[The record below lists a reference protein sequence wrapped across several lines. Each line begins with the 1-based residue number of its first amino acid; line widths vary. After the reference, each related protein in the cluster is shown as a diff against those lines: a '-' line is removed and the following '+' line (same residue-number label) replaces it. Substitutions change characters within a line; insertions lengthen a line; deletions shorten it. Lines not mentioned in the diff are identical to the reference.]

1 MATEDR
7 KEVLSQNQIETPV
20 VEIVQPAIEKLI
32 YVIRDKQVMIDS
44 DLAMLYQVET
54 GALNRAVKRNIK
66 RFPDDFRFQLT
77 VEEYENLKCQ
87 IGISSL
93 NENGYGGRRT
103 LPYVFTEQGISML
116 ASVLHS
122 DIAINVSIGIMRA
135 FVEMR
140 RFIANNALLFERI
153 SNVELKQLE
162 YQKQTD
168 EKLEQIFE
176 YISEHEEASQ
186 KIFFDGQIYDAFS
199 LIVSLIQKAEKE
211 ITLIDGYVDVGT
223 LNLLAKKNE
232 GVSVTVYTHQR
243 TRLSNIDVA
252 NFNAQYPALEVKY
265 TSVFHDRFLI
275 LDGKTTYHIGASLKD
290 AGKKTFGI
298 TLINDESITKDIL
311 QRLELETEE

>member
-1 MATEDR
+1 M
-7 KEVLSQNQIETPV
+7 V
-20 VEIVQPAIEKLI
+20 
-32 YVIRDKQVMIDS
+32 DS

-66 RFPDDFRFQLT
+66 RFPEDFRFQIT
-77 VEEYENLKCQ
+77 AEEYENLKCQ
-87 IGISSL
+87 SGISSL

-122 DIAINVSIGIMRA
+122 DVAVNVSIGIMRA

-186 KIFFDGQIYDAFS
+186 KVFFDGQIYDAFS
-199 LIVSLIQKAEKE
+199 LIVSLIQKAEKA
-211 ITLIDGYVDVGT
+211 ITLIDGYVDLGT
-223 LNLLAKKNE
+223 FNLLAKKND

-243 TRLSNIDVA
+243 TRLSNMDVE
-252 NFNAQYPALEVKY
+252 NFNAQYPTLKIKY
-265 TSVFHDRFLI
+265 TKVFHDRFLI
-275 LDGKTTYHIGASLKD
+275 FDQSTAYHIGASLKD
-290 AGKKTFGI
+290 AGKKCFGI
-298 TLINDESITKDIL
+298 NLIQDAGIIKDIL
-311 QRLELETEE
+311 QRLELETEK

>member
-186 KIFFDGQIYDAFS
+186 KVFFDGQIYDAFS

-275 LDGKTTYHIGASLKD
+275 LDGKTAYHIGASLKD

>member
-7 KEVLSQNQIETPV
+7 KEVLSQNQIEAPV

-87 IGISSL
+87 SGISSL
-93 NENGYGGRRT
+93 NKNGYGGRRT

-122 DIAINVSIGIMRA
+122 DIAVNVSIGIMRA

-275 LDGKTTYHIGASLKD
+275 LDGKTAYHIGASLKD